1 VRTIAPD
8 LLNDKRM
15 SGCSVEQGKQ
25 PTSKVWRRRD
35 STRRGI
41 TNGTCWYTFARYT
54 RDTVNKGFTIP
65 PVKLGFDKS

>member
-1 VRTIAPD
+1 MRTIAPD

-41 TNGTCWYTFARYT
+41 TERHLLVHVRSLHPGHCTQRIYDSPCKTG
-54 RDTVNKGFTIP
+54 V
-65 PVKLGFDKS
+65 